1 MRQCIVCKREV
12 PQGYERDHLQ
22 ANHLGPH
29 VWWFNCRQF
38 QTMEP
43 SISVAE
49 IKRMADTNSG
59 REIEDMNAMR
69 TVRSLLRGLPA
80 SKTAVQIDK
89 ILANV
94 LAAAGGD
101 VPILTL

>member
-59 REIEDMNAMR
+59 YQFYEE
-69 TVRSLLRGLPA
+69 RGLPA